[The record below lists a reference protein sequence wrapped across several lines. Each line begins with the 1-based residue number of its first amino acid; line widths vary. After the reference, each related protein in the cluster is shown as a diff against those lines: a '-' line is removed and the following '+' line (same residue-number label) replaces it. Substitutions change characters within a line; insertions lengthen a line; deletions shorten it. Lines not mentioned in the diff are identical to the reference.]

1 MASTLKRL
9 IGVVGASAI
18 IAGTAIVAAPAAQ
31 ADGEYYGTWTLTA
44 IREGDKKAKCTG
56 EVSDSDTT
64 QACPGGQTLT
74 LKTNYRYR
82 LAGKFLRL
90 VLLGIAKEGTF
101 DVPTFPSTGQQ
112 ALILESD
119 SQGILA
125 LGSAWSITL
134 SGGSSGS
141 PTKMTLVLQTG
152 FGEITLVFRRDA
164 A

>member
-18 IAGTAIVAAPAAQ
+18 IAGTAIVAAPSAQ

-44 IREGDKKAKCTG
+44 IKEGDKKTKCTG
-56 EVSDSDTT
+56 EVSDT
-64 QACPGGQTLT
+64 QACPSGQTLT

-82 LAGKFLRL
+82 LAGKLLRL
-90 VLLGIAKEGTF
+90 VLLGIAKKGTF

-152 FGEITLVFRRDA
+152 LGEITLVFRRDA